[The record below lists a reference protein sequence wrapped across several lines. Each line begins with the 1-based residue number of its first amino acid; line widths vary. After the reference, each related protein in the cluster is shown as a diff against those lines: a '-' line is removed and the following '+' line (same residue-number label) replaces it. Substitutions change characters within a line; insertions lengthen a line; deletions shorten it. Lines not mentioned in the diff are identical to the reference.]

1 MKLIRILSVN
11 ILILIFFLIII
22 EIFFGYWFKKE
33 NFGIYMRKERKI
45 NWQTNSSF
53 YGENYNFFYKRNFWG
68 FRGNEF
74 DPKDVK
80 IIFQGGSTGNQRF
93 TPENLT
99 IVGFLNERL
108 KKEKI
113 NMKIYNASTDGKSVN
128 GYINDFKY
136 WFTKIPNFNPEFVIF
151 YIGINDRFDNN
162 VDREFLDNKVSEK
175 KIDQIKDY
183 IKNNS
188 FFADKFKKIKNKYFP
203 KNTFAYDLGN
213 NSLYNDFN
221 FVDFEAALEIHK
233 KLDNE
238 DLILIKNFRSKLNKL
253 KLIINKNNLKP
264 IFISQ
269 VMYDG
274 LKDKKL
280 FLVNNELKKFA
291 NDNNFFLIRLD
302 KILQMTE
309 NDFFDKAHT
318 TPQGSKRIAEKIFP
332 NLVKYLKEN
341 N

>member
-1 MKLIRILSVN
+1 
-11 ILILIFFLIII
+11 
-22 EIFFGYWFKKE
+22 
-33 NFGIYMRKERKI
+33 MRKERKI